1 MNRYRTTAQGKFYQQ
16 DSFILQKTAESK
28 LWLIRIRWWIPPFI
42 VTCTLIIHLAGVEF
56 ARLKLLFIAAFIFG
70 YNIFFYLWGQRF
82 GKATFPKIMD
92 PHRFV
97 YCQSLMDCS
106 SLFLLA
112 YLTGGT
118 ASPLVFFFILQIIL
132 VATLLPSRSAYE
144 FSTLILIGL
153 SILAV
158 AEHYHWLWPQSIS
171 FRQQLVIPFLNSGQI
186 LPYLG
191 FLGVALFSATFLT
204 TYGMKKFQNQ
214 IKKLSEYNKSILV
227 FNQKLWHL
235 LSMIQTIGSAQHL
248 EQVLDVVSLE
258 SAMVMEVKGIS
269 VKLLSEDGK
278 FLRYASAY
286 GLPEVFVKEKLI
298 EVKKSPLNQRIIE
311 GEPYV
316 TGNVTEKDM
325 FQFGEVLAEAQVKSV
340 LFLPLVL
347 EEKVIGILGAY
358 CVIPDRFTEEDVNFF
373 RLVAELVAIAL
384 ENARAYEAVEKLVQE
399 KAWFMMRVTH
409 NLRAPLV
416 GMLGILEVVGGGYLG
431 ELNDN
436 QREYLRR
443 LDRRARTML
452 SMINELMTLAK
463 SRLLPKR

>member
-1 MNRYRTTAQGKFYQQ
+1 
-16 DSFILQKTAESK
+16 
-28 LWLIRIRWWIPPFI
+28 
-42 VTCTLIIHLAGVEF
+42 
-56 ARLKLLFIAAFIFG
+56 
-70 YNIFFYLWGQRF
+70 
-82 GKATFPKIMD
+82 
-92 PHRFV
+92 
-97 YCQSLMDCS
+97 
-106 SLFLLA
+106 
-112 YLTGGT
+112 
-118 ASPLVFFFILQIIL
+118 
-132 VATLLPSRSAYE
+132 
-144 FSTLILIGL
+144 
-153 SILAV
+153 
-158 AEHYHWLWPQSIS
+158 
-171 FRQQLVIPFLNSGQI
+171 
-186 LPYLG
+186 
-191 FLGVALFSATFLT
+191 
-204 TYGMKKFQNQ
+204 MKKFQNQ

-227 FNQKLWHL
+227 FNQRLWHL

-463 SRLLPKR
+463 SREEKTAGVEESVKPALIARRIRRTFQETAAEKMINLKVIASEDLPSIKGRLEMVEQILENLVSNAIKYTPSNGSVDVKFYRNVNQICIEVKDTGIGIRKNDREKLFTEFFRAANAKAVEKNGTGLGLAIVKELVNNIGGWILVESEEGLGSIFVIYLPIAGANGQTNDK